1 MESKKFKSITGSR
14 VRIALLDGHVAWIEE
29 EWTDLHPRFHSEA
42 YAAGCVSEDMY
53 RNSKLSDADAR
64 VANTMQNVALQKKDV
79 EDAIRKLVEDNE
91 LDAFDRK
98 NGKPKS
104 TVLSEMVGF
113 RVTNPVRD
121 EVWYRVQE
129 SLNDAS

>member
-1 MESKKFKSITGSR
+1 MESKNFKSITGDR
-14 VRIALLDGHVAWIEE
+14 VRIALLDGHVTWVEE
-29 EWTDLHPRFHSEA
+29 GWTSLHPRFHSAA

-64 VANTMQNVALQKKDV
+64 VANTMQNVALQKNEI
-79 EDAIRKLVEDNE
+79 EDAIRKLVAEND
-91 LDAFDRK
+91 LDSFDKK
-98 NGKPKS
+98 NGRPKS

-129 SLNDAS
+129 SMNDSS